1 MKENMKNL
9 VQKYI
14 NGEEIPESVLK
25 DLEKDKKFMME
36 VIKASKDK
44 NIYNLC
50 AEVLKK
56 DYEFIKY
63 LILTFKDDVNFITMV
78 ANEYLNTNPKQE
90 EVIELSV
97 IMDDIIG
104 YTVDNDFYQKKLQE
118 NINVKQQIYANKKK
132 NKLNKTSLFK
142 TNKDKY
148 FNNKII
154 TDYYAKVF
162 LYEYFRKYY
171 TYLQNI
177 LVCKYLEAKD
187 NVNKEDLTNILLEF
201 IKNIDDDLSNYLKNN
216 SALLE
221 WYLKQLERRYLE
233 MQAINTSLEDDMYE
247 SLYNVSLEAK
257 DLSPLLGENI
267 IYYAFKETNLLDQM
281 IKRGYIDFG
290 AKEDIEQEL
299 EKDDN
304 INMDKY
310 LAELK
315 EEIISHQEEGWPN
328 PYIVMPP
335 EEFYTYLNNN
345 QEDLTIFNK
354 LKSDIQ
360 KVLKTSSRTL
370 KKEIKKL

>member
-104 YTVDNDFYQKKLQE
+104 YTVDNAFYQKKLQE

>member
-1 MKENMKNL
+1 MKENKKNL

-50 AEVLKK
+50 AEELKK

-104 YTVDNDFYQKKLQE
+104 YTVDNAFYQKKLQE

>member
-1 MKENMKNL
+1 MKNL

-44 NIYNLC
+44 KIYNLC

-233 MQAINTSLEDDMYE
+233 MQAIDTSLEDDMYE

>member
-1 MKENMKNL
+1 MKENKKNL

-50 AEVLKK
+50 AEELKK

-104 YTVDNDFYQKKLQE
+104 YTVDNAFYQKKLQE

-148 FNNKII
+148 FNN
-154 TDYYAKVF
+154 
-162 LYEYFRKYY
+162 YF
-171 TYLQNI
+171 N
-177 LVCKYLEAKD
+177 
-187 NVNKEDLTNILLEF
+187 F
-201 IKNIDDDLSNYLKNN
+201 
-216 SALLE
+216 
-221 WYLKQLERRYLE
+221 
-233 MQAINTSLEDDMYE
+233 
-247 SLYNVSLEAK
+247 
-257 DLSPLLGENI
+257 
-267 IYYAFKETNLLDQM
+267 
-281 IKRGYIDFG
+281 
-290 AKEDIEQEL
+290 
-299 EKDDN
+299 
-304 INMDKY
+304 
-310 LAELK
+310 
-315 EEIISHQEEGWPN
+315 
-328 PYIVMPP
+328 
-335 EEFYTYLNNN
+335 
-345 QEDLTIFNK
+345 
-354 LKSDIQ
+354 
-360 KVLKTSSRTL
+360 
-370 KKEIKKL
+370 

>member
-1 MKENMKNL
+1 MKENKKNL

-50 AEVLKK
+50 AEELKK

-97 IMDDIIG
+97 IMNDIIG
-104 YTVDNDFYQKKLQE
+104 YTVDNVFYQKKLQE

-154 TDYYAKVF
+154 TEYYAKVF
-162 LYEYFRKYY
+162 LDEYFRKYY

-177 LVCKYLEAKD
+177 LACKYLETKD

-267 IYYAFKETNLLDQM
+267 IYYAFKETNLLAQM

-290 AKEDIEQEL
+290 AKAAIEREL
-299 EKDDN
+299 ELADN

-328 PYIVMPP
+328 PYRVMSP
-335 EEFYTYLNNN
+335 EKFYTYLNNN
-345 QEDLTIFNK
+345 QEDLIIFNK

-360 KVLKTSSRTL
+360 KVLKTSSKTL

>member
-44 NIYNLC
+44 KIYNLC

-233 MQAINTSLEDDMYE
+233 MQAIDTSLEDDMYE